1 MQTPTPFTP
10 RVININFFSISNTST
25 GIVSAVMASK
35 RPLLSEVVDVSSFAS
50 VSIKFEDHERH
61 HASLVKYQSNA
72 TSSTFQHP
80 HAAYYYPVFESEHD
94 INSRIVAFLVGLL
107 PFDRY
112 LINLL
117 PEGVR
122 GIDAVLRSRGEAFT
136 YRLDGNSVRWFA
148 LVSQCF
154 QRRAVVSLRSLLLQ
168 AFYVGPVD
176 MHEAS
181 HDSTKRTVPFYSYTD
196 ERINEN
202 PTHFAYEFDIY
213 ATSQFEASYKTW
225 TPWIAAVS
233 VILTFSAVL
242 VSILAYDC
250 FVRRQDEK
258 VRGAAAVS
266 GGIVSSL
273 FPSHVRRQIFES
285 IETTG
290 TGSREFRS
298 GQTATCRTQKS
309 SKEGA
314 PIACLFPETTVLF
327 CDIAGFTHWSS
338 ARAPEQVFT
347 LLETIFRAF
356 DAIARRLRVYKVET
370 IGDCYVAVTGLPDPQ
385 PRHASIMA
393 QFARECLGRMRHL
406 LFKLQ
411 RHLGPGTEV
420 LGTRFGL
427 HSGPVTAGVLRGE
440 RARFQLFGDTVHIA
454 SRMEST
460 CLCDHIQV
468 SQDTA
473 AELQANGNASWL
485 TLRDD
490 ATKPQGM
497 GTRQTFWVSPI
508 DPSETETLEFC

>member
-10 RVININFFSISNTST
+10 RVINVNFFSISNTST

-80 HAAYYYPVFESEHD
+80 HAFYYFPVFESERD
-94 INSRIVAFLVGLL
+94 STSRIVAFLNGLL

-122 GIDAVLRSRGEAFT
+122 GIDAVLRSRGEAYT
-136 YRLDGNSVRWFA
+136 YRLDGNSVRCFA
-148 LVSQCF
+148 KANNVF
-154 QRRAVVSLRSLLLQ
+154 VAVFSLRLLLLQ

-181 HDSTKRTVPFYSYTD
+181 HDSTNRTIPFYSYTD
-196 ERINEN
+196 ERINEI

-213 ATSQFEASYKTW
+213 ATSQFEASYKTR

-273 FPSHVRRQIFES
+273 FPSQVRRQIFES
-285 IETTG
+285 IETAG
-290 TGSREFRS
+290 T
-298 GQTATCRTQKS
+298 
-309 SKEGA
+309 
-314 PIACLFPETTVLF
+314 
-327 CDIAGFTHWSS
+327 
-338 ARAPEQVFT
+338 
-347 LLETIFRAF
+347 
-356 DAIARRLRVYKVET
+356 
-370 IGDCYVAVTGLPDPQ
+370 
-385 PRHASIMA
+385 
-393 QFARECLGRMRHL
+393 
-406 LFKLQ
+406 
-411 RHLGPGTEV
+411 
-420 LGTRFGL
+420 
-427 HSGPVTAGVLRGE
+427 
-440 RARFQLFGDTVHIA
+440 
-454 SRMEST
+454 
-460 CLCDHIQV
+460 
-468 SQDTA
+468 
-473 AELQANGNASWL
+473 
-485 TLRDD
+485 
-490 ATKPQGM
+490 
-497 GTRQTFWVSPI
+497 
-508 DPSETETLEFC
+508 